1 MSFKGWLL
9 AGRLGGSIGW
19 ASDFGSGRDHTVCEF
34 EPRVRFC
41 ADSSEPGACF
51 EFCVSLSL
59 PLPCSCSL
67 SLSLSVKNK

>member
-51 EFCVSLSL
+51 GVCVSF
-59 PLPCSCSL
+59 SL
-67 SLSLSVKNK
+67 SAPPLLALSPK